1 MILQLK
7 LAFFQAAQLK
17 LVMPA
22 IAVQQFDDGI
32 QITMLNF
39 QLDNS
44 TLYIFG
50 WDHGLFWRM
59 L

>member
-1 MILQLK
+1 MILQLE
-7 LAFFQAAQLK
+7 LAFFQATQLK

-22 IAVQQFDDGI
+22 IAVQQLDDGI

-50 WDHGLFWRM
+50 WDHGLF
-59 L
+59 